1 MEIAEEKKALR
12 REVRMAE
19 RAIPLEEKL
28 SSDERI
34 LTRLRTLSEY
44 QNADTVFCFVGTPHE
59 IDTRP
64 ILLDVLA
71 SGRRLCVPRCL
82 AGHRMEPVVIRSL
95 SDLSPGAYDIL
106 EPVAACQVIQSDEV
120 DFTVV
125 PCLSCDRSGRRLGRG
140 GGYYDRFLT
149 SYRGQAAMVCRESL
163 MRRCIPADLYDQ
175 TIEILVTDVQI
186 YRCRTDEM

>member
-19 RAIPLEEKL
+19 RALPLEEKL
-28 SSDERI
+28 CSDERI

-64 ILLDVLA
+64 ILLDVLS

-82 AGHRMEPVVIRSL
+82 AGGRMEPVVIRSL
-95 SDLSPGAYDIL
+95 NDLSPGAYDIL
-106 EPVAACQVIQSDEV
+106 EPVASCQVLQSSEV

-140 GGYYDRFLT
+140 GGYYDRFLAD
-149 SYRGQAAMVCRESL
+149 YRGQAAMVCRESL
-163 MRRCIPADLYDQ
+163 MRRRIPADLYDQ
-175 TIEILVTDVQI
+175 TIEILVTDAQI
-186 YRCRTDEM
+186 YHCRTDEI

>member
-28 SSDERI
+28 RSDERI

-64 ILLDVLA
+64 ILLDVLS
-71 SGRRLCVPRCL
+71 SGRRLCVPRCM

-95 SDLSPGAYDIL
+95 DDLSPGAYDIL
-106 EPVAACQVIQSDEV
+106 EPVASCQVLQSDEV

-140 GGYYDRFLT
+140 GGYYDRFLAN
-149 SYRGQAAMVCRESL
+149 YRGRAAMVCRESL
-163 MRRCIPADLYDQ
+163 MRRRIPADLYDQ
-175 TIEILVTDVQI
+175 TIEILVTDAQI
-186 YRCRTDEM
+186 YHCRTDGM